1 MTNSEKRMIKL
12 RPVGPRSR
20 WVKPLPCGMRSFIFC
35 RAVFSSEFATT
46 NNSLMTAGARAAWL
60 RIDRRTQ
67 RVPRLSHFVG
77 QALSPNAAYFV
88 VQSDLWHSPSKPEHF
103 FTGLFRRLWV

>member
-1 MTNSEKRMIKL
+1 MKK
-12 RPVGPRSR
+12 
-20 WVKPLPCGMRSFIFC
+20 
-35 RAVFSSEFATT
+35 
-46 NNSLMTAGARAAWL
+46 
-60 RIDRRTQ
+60 
-67 RVPRLSHFVG
+67 VG